1 LCPQGS
7 ALAAVGVS
15 RKLVMQKISSSIE
28 RRRLLL
34 ALATV
39 ALSRHAAAGLG
50 AVTAS
55 DTTSALSAERALAP
69 QLAAV
74 YAGQLDPARCFVSE
88 KYDGVRAI
96 WDGRVLRH
104 RSGRVVS
111 APASFVAALPATP
124 LDGELWLGR
133 GRFEALSARV
143 RRVEPNEREWRDVR
157 YMLFDTPIGALPFS
171 ARLERLA
178 TLAPRLPATVEV
190 APQWRVGDR
199 AELERALVRTV
210 GAGGEGLML
219 HDAAALYLPGRS
231 EALLKMKPH
240 LDAEAIVVGHRSG
253 TGKYR
258 GLVGALEVQSPE
270 GRRFFVGSGLEDA
283 MRREPPAIGTTITY
297 RYRDLTS
304 SGLPRFATYL
314 RRHDEG

>member
-1 LCPQGS
+1 MTHGS
-7 ALAAVGVS
+7 NTTARAAATMTTRRACLGWLAATCALPATAWASGRS
-15 RKLVMQKISSSIE
+15 NE
-28 RRRLLL
+28 R
-34 ALATV
+34 
-39 ALSRHAAAGLG
+39 AAAIPL
-50 AVTAS
+50 
-55 DTTSALSAERALAP
+55 LREAP
-69 QLAAV
+69 LDI
-74 YAGQLDPARCFVSE
+74 DPAGFLVSE
-88 KYDGVRAI
+88 KFDGVRAV
-96 WDGRVLRH
+96 WDGSTMRF
-104 RSGRVVS
+104 RSGQTMT
-111 APASFVAALPATP
+111 LPAWFAAGLP
-124 LDGELWLGR
+124 RHALDGELWLGR

-178 TLAPRLPATVEV
+178 TLEPRLPATVEV

-240 LDAEAIVVGHRSG
+240 LDAEAVVVGHRSG

-258 GLVGALEVQSPE
+258 GLVGALEVESPD